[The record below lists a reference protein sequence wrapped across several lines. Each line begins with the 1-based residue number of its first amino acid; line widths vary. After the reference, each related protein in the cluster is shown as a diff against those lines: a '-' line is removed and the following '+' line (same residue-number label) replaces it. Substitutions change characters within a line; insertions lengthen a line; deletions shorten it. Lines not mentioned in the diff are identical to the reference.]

1 MKAVQTYTVVSH
13 LPEELAPLREVA
25 MNLGWL
31 SDERARDLFR
41 RVDRD
46 TWDHDGPDPVGML
59 LRLSQ
64 ARLAELAADASFV
77 AHATSV
83 RDELVRS
90 LDTPRWFQLHH
101 EGQLRS
107 VGYFAAEYGIA
118 ASLPQYSGGLGVLAG
133 DHLRAAN
140 DLGLPL
146 TAVGLFYH
154 HGYFR
159 QELDRYGWQQE
170 RFPRLHPATLAL
182 ESVPDIRV
190 TIDLAGAS
198 VQAVLWK
205 AQVGRIPLYLL
216 DTDVEGNSDADRL
229 VTDRLYG
236 GGVETRIRQEILLGI
251 GGVRALSELGV
262 TPDVFHINEGH
273 AGFLALERIRRAIVD
288 DGLTFDEAREAI
300 RPAGLFT
307 THTPVPA
314 GIDRFPRDLIER
326 YFSTW
331 CRECGLSL
339 DELMQLGHEPGT
351 PDGEVFNLAVMSL
364 NLAGASNGVSLLHG
378 GVSRRLFGG
387 LWPSLPTDDV
397 PIGAVTN
404 GVHARTWT
412 SRAMAD
418 LLDREIGSDWPE
430 ADPDRWRVFED
441 VPDRDVW
448 AVRTAN
454 REHLVGFVRRRLRAS
469 LLTRGHTA
477 SEVSWCDSV
486 LDPTVLTIGFARRFA
501 SYKRATLLLS
511 DRDRLRRL
519 LLDEA
524 RPVQFVIAGKAHPED
539 NVGKGILQEVVDFA
553 TELDVRHRVVFVP
566 DYEINAGRVLY
577 AGVDVWLNNPRRPLE
592 ACGTSGMKAAYN
604 GVLNCSVLDGWWDEL
619 YQPEVGWAIPSA
631 EWEEDDAHRDQLEA
645 AELFKLLETQVVPL
659 FYQRDADGLPTG
671 WLAKV
676 KACVAR
682 LGPEVES
689 TRMLREYVE
698 RYYEPMALRSV
709 HVRADGDARAR
720 QLVRWK
726 RRVSVAWPE
735 VAVTAVT
742 EAGGAHE
749 LGDGLEVTATI
760 DLGPLD
766 PSDVE
771 VQLLHGP
778 VDLDDELRSV
788 AATTM
793 THAGADDDSP
803 RHRWVGSLVP
813 GHAGEFGYT
822 VRVTPAHEDLPHFAE
837 LGLVAFAPSH

>member
-13 LPEELAPLREVA
+13 LPDELAPLREVA
-25 MNLGWL
+25 MNLGWM

-41 RVDRD
+41 RIDRD
-46 TWDHDGPDPVGML
+46 TWDHVGPDPVGML

-64 ARLAELAADASFV
+64 ERLAELAADASFV
-77 AHATSV
+77 ALATSV

-90 LDTPRWFQLHH
+90 LDTPRWFQVNH
-101 EGQLRS
+101 EGRLSS

-170 RFPRLHPATLAL
+170 RFPRLHPGTLAL
-182 ESVPDIRV
+182 EAVPDVRV
-190 TIDLAGAS
+190 TIDLAGSA
-198 VQAVLWK
+198 VQAGLWM
-205 AQVGRIPLYLL
+205 AHVGRIPLYLL
-216 DTDVEGNSDADRL
+216 DTDIDVNADADRL

-251 GGVRALSELGV
+251 GGVRALTELGV
-262 TPDVFHINEGH
+262 APEVFHINEGH
-273 AGFLALERIRRAIVD
+273 AGFLALERIRRAIVE

-326 YFSTW
+326 YFASW

-339 DELMQLGHEPGT
+339 DDLMALGHEPGT
-351 PDGEVFNLAVMSL
+351 PTGEVFNLAVMSL

-387 LWPSLPTDDV
+387 LWPDLPDDDV
-397 PIGAVTN
+397 PIGSVTN

-412 SRAMAD
+412 SRAMTD

-430 ADPDRWRVFED
+430 ADESRWRVFEE

-448 AVRTAN
+448 SVRTAN
-454 REHLVGFVRRRLRAS
+454 REHLVGFVRRRLRRS
-469 LLTRGHTA
+469 LLSRGHTA
-477 SEVSWCDSV
+477 SEVAWTDAA

-511 DRDRLRRL
+511 DRDRLKRL
-519 LLDEA
+519 LLDED

-539 NVGKGILQEVVDFA
+539 QIGKGILQEIVDFA
-553 TELDVRHRVVFVP
+553 TELDVRHRFVFVP

-619 YQPEVGWAIPSA
+619 YEPDVGWAIPSA
-631 EWEEDDAHRDQLEA
+631 EWEEDEAHRDALEA
-645 AELFKLLETQVVPL
+645 GELFKLLETQVVPL
-659 FYQRDADGLPTG
+659 FYRRDANGLPAE
-671 WLAKV
+671 WLVKV
-676 KACVAR
+676 KAAVAR
-682 LGPEVES
+682 LGPAVES

-698 RYYEPMALRSV
+698 RYYEPMAVRSE
-709 HVRADGDARAR
+709 HLRADHDTRAR
-720 QLVRWK
+720 HLVRWK
-726 RRVSVAWPE
+726 RKVALAWPE
-735 VAVTAVT
+735 VSVTSVT
-742 EAGGAHE
+742 EGGGARE
-749 LGDGLEVTATI
+749 LGQPLEVSATI
-760 DLGPLD
+760 DLGPLG
-766 PSDVE
+766 PADVE
-771 VQLLHGP
+771 VQLLHGA

-788 AATTM
+788 TPTPM
-793 THAGADDDSP
+793 THAGAVDGSP
-803 RHRWVGSLVP
+803 LQRYIGTLAP
-813 GHAGEFGYT
+813 DTAGEFGYT
-822 VRVTPAHEDLPHFAE
+822 VRVIPAHEDLTSFAE
-837 LGLVAFAPSH
+837 LGLIAFPAAL